1 MDNISDCKDTTLFP
15 NSQIFITI
23 FFKKS
28 QQSIVNSQRS
38 TVNSQ
43 LPTVNGQQ
51 STVNSQLP
59 TVNRIKSIID
69 NKDIQEKRTNRGWF
83 FLVTPTGFKPVTFAS
98 VVRCS
103 IQLSYGAVVSLLRM
117 QRYNNFLNYQNILQL
132 FCKVFYNSLNLKNKN
147 L

>member
-23 FFKKS
+23 FFKK
-28 QQSIVNSQRS
+28 VNSQWS

-43 LPTVNGQQ
+43 W
-51 STVNSQLP
+51 STVNCQLS
-59 TVNRIKSIID
+59 TVNKIESMFD

-103 IQLSYGAVVSLLRM
+103 IQLSYGAVVSLLRV
-117 QRYNNFLNYQNILQL
+117 QRYNIFLNYQNILQL
-132 FCKVFYNSLNLKNKN
+132 FCKVFYNLLNLNNKN